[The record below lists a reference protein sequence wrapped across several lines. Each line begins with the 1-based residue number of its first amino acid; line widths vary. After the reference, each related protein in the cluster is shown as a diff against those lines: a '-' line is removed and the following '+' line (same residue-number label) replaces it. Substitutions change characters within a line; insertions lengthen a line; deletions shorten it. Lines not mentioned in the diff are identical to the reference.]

1 MRTEGETDA
10 NESEEEREKLT
21 QSGDVGVR
29 DLSGGEEVI
38 LLKGG
43 SLVEGSEDLVE
54 EAESSLGPDNE
65 SSEVSSGGELEEI
78 EPSNVN
84 ELDSGDVSE
93 SLDDSVVLVVDDQGS
108 SSHSVPSSSHLS
120 LSSSDLP
127 GVGDLDDVGVSLG
140 SLEESDGLLGLGVGL
155 GGVGDDEGDLLDL
168 LDSVSSSE
176 NERGEGRGGESRD
189 DGESLLVLVDLDV
202 PLPPDLGGS
211 EHSSTSAHVSEGG
224 LGEREEERM
233 GRRLAFFVGGHA
245 SPFLPSLPFLSSSPS
260 RTRKTH
266 LSSSVGSG
274 SSNTGDTSDGS
285 TSSPRLSRGLLSGV
299 GSDGVSLPLVL
310 SHGLCGTATRLEV
323 SSTRRERGGEE
334 EEEKRTN
341 CEPERRHRA

>member
-1 MRTEGETDA
+1 
-10 NESEEEREKLT
+10 
-21 QSGDVGVR
+21 
-29 DLSGGEEVI
+29 
-38 LLKGG
+38 
-43 SLVEGSEDLVE
+43 
-54 EAESSLGPDNE
+54 
-65 SSEVSSGGELEEI
+65 VSSGGELEEV

-176 NERGEGRGGESRD
+176 NERGEGRGGESRN

-224 LGEREEERM
+224 LGEKEGKEER
-233 GRRLAFFVGGHA
+233 RWLAFFVL
-245 SPFLPSLPFLSSSPS
+245 SRSRESLPFLPIELPRS
-260 RTRKTH
+260 TTKTH

-274 SSNTGDTSDGS
+274 SSDTGDTSDGS

-310 SHGLCGTATRLEV
+310 SHGLCGQQTRLEV
-323 SSTRRERGGEE
+323 SSMRRGEGGGGEE
-334 EEEKRTN
+334 EDEL
-341 CEPERRHRA
+341 